1 MLLQFASP
9 GSTVSLESSENL
21 CGRSA
26 CDHSCN
32 CLRSCN
38 CQIFVVIFLLYPVV
52 SKRAFST
59 FDCHTLAEGEEWLRA
74 DYNVDCQSDLHRW
87 DRIDATDMLSVAVKQ
102 TDQIAAS
109 LLSITLKDKRM
120 LCTGSTSTLPYSFW
134 RSIRLAFPSSSCTC
148 SGRISTNFSITST
161 PTMNHRVSV
170 SAFSS
175 MTTLLNATTG
185 CDLGAYIHVPVTHA
199 TANPFS
205 RAGCGCLCL
214 CVQEPVELSKKLV
227 LTSLLIFFKPGTVV
241 QISVAQIVSTV
252 YFALQC
258 FKMPYQWK

>member
-1 MLLQFASP
+1 
-9 GSTVSLESSENL
+9 
-21 CGRSA
+21 
-26 CDHSCN
+26 
-32 CLRSCN
+32 
-38 CQIFVVIFLLYPVV
+38 
-52 SKRAFST
+52 
-59 FDCHTLAEGEEWLRA
+59 
-74 DYNVDCQSDLHRW
+74 
-87 DRIDATDMLSVAVKQ
+87 
-102 TDQIAAS
+102 
-109 LLSITLKDKRM
+109 
-120 LCTGSTSTLPYSFW
+120 
-134 RSIRLAFPSSSCTC
+134 
-148 SGRISTNFSITST
+148 
-161 PTMNHRVSV
+161 MNHRVSV